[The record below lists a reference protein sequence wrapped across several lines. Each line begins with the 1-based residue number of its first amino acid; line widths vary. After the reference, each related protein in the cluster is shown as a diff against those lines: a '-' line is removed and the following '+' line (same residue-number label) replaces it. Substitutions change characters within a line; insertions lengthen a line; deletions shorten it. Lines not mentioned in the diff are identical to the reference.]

1 MADGTSRYEAKKALR
16 EFGEHV
22 WAFTTGRIHSF
33 VTRTVYQRHTL
44 HFINWPRQQH
54 SINRLDRLDER
65 ADELATQYLSDHI
78 AAGYSPYT
86 VQAERAAL
94 RMFLAQYIR

>member
-16 EFGEHV
+16 ESGEHI
-22 WAFTTGRIHSF
+22 WAFSTGRIHSF

-44 HFINWPRQQH
+44 HFINWAREQH
-54 SINRLDRLDER
+54 SVNRLDRLDER

-78 AAGYSPYT
+78 AAGKHKST
-86 VQAERAAL
+86 
-94 RMFLAQYIR
+94 F